1 MKNKEFLSIA
11 ELAKIM
17 GISRISVFKKVK
29 SGEIPSI
36 KIGRSYAIDREDIPA
51 LSGKTSKKKALVIE
65 EAVKKTVREYGE
77 VLRRL
82 GQE

>member
-1 MKNKEFLSIA
+1 MKNKEFLSVA

-17 GISRISVFKKVK
+17 GISRIAIFKKVK
-29 SGEIPSI
+29 SGEIPAI
-36 KIGRSYAIDREDIPA
+36 KIGRSYAIDRENIPV
-51 LSGKTSKKKALVIE
+51 LSGKTPKRKALLIE